1 MSIFRRESTPPAP
14 GSGAPEASHSASAN
28 SANKRRLTHIA
39 PGTRL
44 TGEVTGGTEL
54 LVEGEI
60 KGEVR
65 VDSTVTVGADGV
77 VEGPISA
84 PVVRVSGRVV
94 GSVVATDRVE
104 VSPSGSLEGDI
115 AAPRVVIAEGAFF
128 KGKVEMRGGA
138 ADKAATGRAPG
149 GSGAVGAVRTE
160 DHVAD
165 EAGDKTSEKPGK
177 KAGK

>member
-1 MSIFRRESTPPAP
+1 MSIFRRESTPPSP
-14 GSGAPEASHSASAN
+14 GSSAAGSPEASHSVN
-28 SANKRRLTHIA
+28 SVHKRRLTHIA

-44 TGEVTGGTEL
+44 TGEVTGATEL
-54 LVEGEI
+54 LVEGEL

-65 VDSTVTVGADGV
+65 VDAAVTVGADGV
-77 VEGPISA
+77 VEGPITA

-128 KGKVEMRGGA
+128 KGKVEMRGGS
-138 ADKAATGRAPG
+138 ADKAGRA
-149 GSGAVGAVRTE
+149 E

-165 EAGDKTSEKPGK
+165 EVRDKPSEKPGK